1 MTDGTTGFHVAPIP
15 QDAIDRVEHLLNR
28 TADAIVQITHL
39 TAEVAE
45 LLKLVAG
52 HREAAEAH
60 ATALAQAEKDRD
72 WALDEIEHLGQAND
86 QAFKD
91 LTDTKKEL
99 DTANLRIKELEDTL
113 AERETMLNKI
123 ADIYN
128 QADIGANRIPAE

>member
-28 TADAIVQITHL
+28 TADAIVQISHL

-60 ATALAQAEKDRD
+60 ATALSQAEKDRD
-72 WALDEIEHLGQAND
+72 WALGEIEHLGQAND

-99 DTANLRIKELEDTL
+99 DAATLRIKELEYTL
-113 AERETMLNKI
+113 AERETMLTKI

-128 QADIGANRIPAE
+128 QADISANRIPAE

>member
-52 HREAAEAH
+52 QREAAEAH

-72 WALDEIEHLGQAND
+72 WALGEIEHLGQAND

-91 LTDTKKEL
+91 LTATKTEL
-99 DTANLRIKELEDTL
+99 DAANHRIKELEDTL

-128 QADIGANRIPAE
+128 QADISANRIPAE

>member
-28 TADAIVQITHL
+28 TADAIVQISHL

-52 HREAAEAH
+52 QREAVQAH
-60 ATALAQAEKDRD
+60 AMALAQAEKDRD
-72 WALDEIEHLGQAND
+72 WALGEVEELGQIND
-86 QAFKD
+86 EALKN
-91 LTDTKKEL
+91 LTATKTEL

-128 QADIGANRIPAE
+128 QADISDNRIPAE

>member
-52 HREAAEAH
+52 QREAAEAH

-72 WALDEIEHLGQAND
+72 WALGEIENLGQIND
-86 QAFKD
+86 EAHKN
-91 LTDTKKEL
+91 LTATKTEL
-99 DTANLRIKELEDTL
+99 DAANHRIKELEDTL

-123 ADIYN
+123 ADVYN
-128 QADIGANRIPAE
+128 QANISANRIPAE

>member
-28 TADAIVQITHL
+28 TADAIVQISHL

-60 ATALAQAEKDRD
+60 ATALSQAEKDRD
-72 WALDEIEHLGQAND
+72 WALGEIEHLGQAND

-99 DTANLRIKELEDTL
+99 DAANHRIKELEYTL
-113 AERETMLNKI
+113 AERETMLTKI

-128 QADIGANRIPAE
+128 QADISANRIPAE

>member
-52 HREAAEAH
+52 QREAAEAH
-60 ATALAQAEKDRD
+60 ATTLAQAEKDRD
-72 WALDEIEHLGQAND
+72 WALGEIENLGQAND

-91 LTDTKKEL
+91 LTDTMKEL

-123 ADIYN
+123 ADVYN
-128 QADIGANRIPAE
+128 QANISANRIPAE

>member
-128 QADIGANRIPAE
+128 QADISANRIPAE

>member
-52 HREAAEAH
+52 QREAAEAH

-72 WALDEIEHLGQAND
+72 WALGEIEHLGQAND

-99 DTANLRIKELEDTL
+99 FAANLRIKELEDTL

-128 QADIGANRIPAE
+128 QADISANRIPAE

>member
-15 QDAIDRVEHLLNR
+15 QDAIDRVEQLLNR

-52 HREAAEAH
+52 QREAVQTH

-72 WALDEIEHLGQAND
+72 WALGEIEHLGQAND

-113 AERETMLNKI
+113 AERETMLTKI
-123 ADIYN
+123 ADIYK
-128 QADIGANRIPAE
+128 QADISANRIPAE

>member
-28 TADAIVQITHL
+28 TADAIVQISHL

-52 HREAAEAH
+52 QREAAEAH
-60 ATALAQAEKDRD
+60 ATASAQAEKDRD
-72 WALDEIEHLGQAND
+72 WALGEIEHLGQAND

-91 LTDTKKEL
+91 LTETKKEL
-99 DTANLRIKELEDTL
+99 DAANHRIKELEDTL
-113 AERETMLNKI
+113 AQRETMLTKI
-123 ADIYN
+123 AGIYK
-128 QADIGANRIPAE
+128 QADISANRIPAE

>member
-52 HREAAEAH
+52 QREAAEAH

-72 WALDEIEHLGQAND
+72 WALGEIEHLGQIND
-86 QAFKD
+86 EAYKN
-91 LTDTKKEL
+91 LTATKTEL
-99 DTANLRIKELEDTL
+99 DAANHRIKELEDTL

-123 ADIYN
+123 ADVYN
-128 QADIGANRIPAE
+128 QANISANRIPAE

>member
-28 TADAIVQITHL
+28 TADAIVQISHL

-60 ATALAQAEKDRD
+60 ATALSQAEKDRD
-72 WALDEIEHLGQAND
+72 WALGEIEHLGQAND

-128 QADIGANRIPAE
+128 QADISANRIPVE

>member
-28 TADAIVQITHL
+28 TADAIVQISHL

-52 HREAAEAH
+52 QREAAEAH

-72 WALDEIEHLGQAND
+72 WALGEIEHLGQAND
-86 QAFKD
+86 IAYEQLAN
-91 LTDTKKEL
+91 TKKEL

-128 QADIGANRIPAE
+128 QVDISANRIPAE

>member
-52 HREAAEAH
+52 QREAAEAH

-72 WALDEIEHLGQAND
+72 WALGEIENLGQAND

-99 DTANLRIKELEDTL
+99 DTANHRIKELEDTL

-128 QADIGANRIPAE
+128 QANISANRIPAE

>member
-128 QADIGANRIPAE
+128 QVDISANRIPAE

>member
-28 TADAIVQITHL
+28 TADAIVQISHL

-60 ATALAQAEKDRD
+60 ATALSQAEKDRD
-72 WALDEIEHLGQAND
+72 WALGEIEHLGQAND

-99 DTANLRIKELEDTL
+99 DAANHRIKELEDTL
-113 AERETMLNKI
+113 AERETVLTKI
-123 ADIYN
+123 ADIYH
-128 QADIGANRIPAE
+128 QAGISANRIPAE

>member
-52 HREAAEAH
+52 QREAVQAH
-60 ATALAQAEKDRD
+60 ATALAQTEKDRD
-72 WALDEIEHLGQAND
+72 WALDEIEQLGQAND

-128 QADIGANRIPAE
+128 QADISANRIPAE

>member
-28 TADAIVQITHL
+28 TADAIVQISHL

-52 HREAAEAH
+52 QREAAEAH

-72 WALDEIEHLGQAND
+72 WALGEIEHLGQAND

-99 DTANLRIKELEDTL
+99 VAANLRIKELEDTL

-128 QADIGANRIPAE
+128 QVDISANRIPAE

>member
-28 TADAIVQITHL
+28 TADAIVQISHL

-60 ATALAQAEKDRD
+60 ATALSQAEKDRD
-72 WALDEIEHLGQAND
+72 WALGEIEHLGQAND

-99 DTANLRIKELEDTL
+99 DAANLRIKELEDTL
-113 AERETMLNKI
+113 AGRETMLTKI
-123 ADIYN
+123 ADIYH
-128 QADIGANRIPAE
+128 QAGISANRIPAE

>member
-52 HREAAEAH
+52 QREAAEAH

-72 WALDEIEHLGQAND
+72 WALGEIEHLGQAND

-99 DTANLRIKELEDTL
+99 DAANLRIKELEDAL
-113 AERETMLNKI
+113 AKRETMLIKI
-123 ADIYN
+123 ADIYS
-128 QADIGANRIPAE
+128 QAGISANRIPTE

>member
-28 TADAIVQITHL
+28 TADAIVQISHL

-52 HREAAEAH
+52 QREAAEAH
-60 ATALAQAEKDRD
+60 ATAVAQAEKDRD
-72 WALDEIEHLGQAND
+72 WALGEIENLGQAND
-86 QAFKD
+86 EAHMN
-91 LTDTKKEL
+91 LTATKTEL
-99 DTANLRIKELEDTL
+99 DAANHRIKELEDTL

-123 ADIYN
+123 ADVYN
-128 QADIGANRIPAE
+128 QANISANRIPTE